1 LFHNAFSKFKKKQF
15 TDEVPGFVPGDNAMR
30 GVDEDPSLPRQEIW
44 GESAVMNGRG
54 TIVLRY
60 D

>member
-1 LFHNAFSKFKKKQF
+1 
-15 TDEVPGFVPGDNAMR
+15 MR

-60 D
+60 E